1 MATVSLPDSLPLADP
16 FLPDLYRVAERR
28 VETDDVVTL
37 WLEAPD
43 GRPNSFRAGQFNMLT
58 AFGVGEVAISISS
71 APGAAGAIEH
81 TVRDVGAVSHA
92 LCNSPVGAAIGVRG
106 PFGNGWG
113 VEALGTDDVVVVA
126 GGIGLAPLRGVV
138 RLLAG
143 ELVARGAAAATS
155 RGSLTVLVGARTPEQ
170 IVFIEEIE
178 GWRQAGAQVLVTVD
192 AAGTEWNGHVGVV
205 TSLMPAASFDRG
217 NVLALICGPE
227 VMMRFTARALIAD
240 GVDPRRVLVSLE
252 RNMQCGIGLCGHC
265 QLGPLLLCRD
275 GPVVRY
281 LDVQSLVSERER

>member
-1 MATVSLPDSLPLADP
+1 MESASLTDSPPLADP
-16 FLPDLYRVAERR
+16 FLPDLYRVVGRR

-43 GRPNSFRAGQFNMLT
+43 GRPNNFRAGQFNMLT

-71 APGAAGAIEH
+71 APRAPGPVEH

-92 LCNSPVGAAIGVRG
+92 LCNSAVGAVIGVRG

-143 ELVARGAAAATS
+143 ELVACRAAAGAP

-170 IVFIEEIE
+170 IVFTEELE
-178 GWRQAGAQVLVTVD
+178 AWRQSNAEVLVTVD
-192 AAGTEWNGHVGVV
+192 AAGPEWDGQVGVV
-205 TSLMPAASFDRG
+205 TSLIPAATFDRP
-217 NVLALICGPE
+217 NALALICGPE
-227 VMMRFTARALIAD
+227 IMMRFTARALIAE
-240 GVDPRRVLVSLE
+240 GVDPKRILVSLE

-275 GPVVRY
+275 GPVARY